1 MKHPL
6 EIPGLIE
13 DEGRSTDHLSPKDD
27 TTQGSE
33 FLDDSLRMEEQPF
46 RSLTQPDQS

>member
-6 EIPGLIE
+6 EIPDQIE
-13 DEGRSTDHLSPKDD
+13 DESLSIDHVSPKDD

-46 RSLTQPDQS
+46 GSFTQSDQS